1 MTWIM
6 KNGHDYLIFVHERTN
21 SRYKRKKGITK
32 YKRNSGLVLQYKFCI
47 FIKV

>member
-1 MTWIM
+1 MG
-6 KNGHDYLIFVHERTN
+6 KGHECLIFMHERTN
-21 SRYKRKKGITK
+21 SMYKRKKGITQ

>member
-1 MTWIM
+1 ME
-6 KNGHDYLIFVHERTN
+6 KDYECLIFGYERTN
-21 SRYKRKKGITK
+21 SRYKRKKGITQ